1 MDEFHRHRS
10 WRVTRRGSGLVLAR
24 FDSKPKAVAAA
35 LRFCADGNAY
45 DVIEELSRRPQEVA
59 SPQAASNVVMIPG
72 RPSNP

>member
-45 DVIEELSRRPQEVA
+45 DVIEETIPQPRPET
-59 SPQAASNVVMIPG
+59 NVVAVPPRG
-72 RPSNP
+72 H